1 MQSTLKQFAE
11 DALRNRGFDEYVDD
25 AMVQEVITSLVERE
39 ETGALFMTNAGQDMG
54 GSVSNITDAYLSSG
68 LFVPDPQ
75 PEEVPP
81 PEDETLA
88 PEDGLEG
95 APAWFVAYAE
105 KQDNLTKTVDG
116 LVRLAERHLGP
127 ISV

>member
-11 DALRNRGFDEYVDD
+11 DALRNRGLDEYVDD
-25 AMVQEVITSLVERE
+25 EMVQEVITSLVERE

-81 PEDETLA
+81 PED
-88 PEDGLEG
+88 GLEG

>member
-81 PEDETLA
+81 PED
-88 PEDGLEG
+88 GLEG

-105 KQDNLTKTVDG
+105 KQDALAKTVDG
-116 LVRLAERHLGP
+116 LKRLAERHLGAT
-127 ISV
+127 V